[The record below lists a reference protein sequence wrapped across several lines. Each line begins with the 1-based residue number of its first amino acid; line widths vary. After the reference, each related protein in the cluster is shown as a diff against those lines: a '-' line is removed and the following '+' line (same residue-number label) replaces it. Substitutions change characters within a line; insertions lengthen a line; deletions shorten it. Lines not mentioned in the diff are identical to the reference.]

1 MKKAKV
7 FAICGALSLTLAAAG
22 MAGCSGETSV
32 DGTATALVI
41 NGEEVNAGTAN
52 FILRYQQA
60 PDGLYDGELRLY
72 HLGKQPVGHGFRYQ
86 QLRLSV

>member
-41 NGEEVNAGTAN
+41 NG
-52 FILRYQQA
+52 
-60 PDGLYDGELRLY
+60 
-72 HLGKQPVGHGFRYQ
+72 KK
-86 QLRLSV
+86 